1 MLKDCNRWC
10 LFQDFSLIPSLVTE
24 QARPCLE
31 WESKGKV
38 NFVLCGLPVVG
49 PAVREQGNE
58 ELCWG
63 CCLSARLRA
72 SAVKRTALLGVC
84 SDAAVGLLAALCWGY
99 WATEQ
104 HQAIRVLPA
113 SGLFCLCCSSASQQ
127 LVGAAQCFLPS
138 SAPAWCLGS
147 AALGPCAQRKLGA
160 ALVFLLFRL

>member
-1 MLKDCNRWC
+1 MVLVSGLQSYPYPCNRASKA
-10 LFQDFSLIPSLVTE
+10 LLGVGE
-24 QARPCLE
+24 QGESELCPLWAPC
-31 WESKGKV
+31 G
-38 NFVLCGLPVVG
+38 G
-49 PAVREQGNE
+49 PCSEGAGNE

-72 SAVKRTALLGVC
+72 SAVKCTALLGVC

-147 AALGPCAQRKLGA
+147 AALGPCTQRKLGA